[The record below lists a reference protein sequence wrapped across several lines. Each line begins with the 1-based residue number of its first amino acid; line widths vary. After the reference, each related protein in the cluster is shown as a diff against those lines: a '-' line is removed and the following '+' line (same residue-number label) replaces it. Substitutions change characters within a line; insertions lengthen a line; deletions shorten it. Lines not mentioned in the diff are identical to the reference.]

1 MKVADGTCVHLK
13 ANQCFESDAAVDTSD
28 TKGRKLADGACVTLT
43 DAQCVNTAASDA
55 PKAFSAAD
63 ATGTP
68 LTIRAATTKQCVD
81 VANTDPATE
90 CYDATREAK
99 GTVITAVQ
107 TRKADGTCKL
117 ATVATGKCFNVT
129 ASPQALADVTTT
141 LRRNKSSHCFTLGAT
156 ECFEDGAAVAVSAMV
171 LKHSTSNDCVNRT
184 ADQCFENDK
193 AVSTSSLKAL
203 NVATGAC
210 LVLTATQCNKSG
222 VAQTVN
228 AT

>member
-1 MKVADGTCVHLK
+1 LKVADGTCVHLK
-13 ANQCFESDAAVDTSD
+13 ANQCFETDAAVDTSD

-99 GTVITAVQ
+99 GDVIADVQ
-107 TRKADGTCKL
+107 TRKADGNCKL
-117 ATVATGKCFNVT
+117 ATVAAGKCFNVT

-141 LRRNKSSHCFTLGAT
+141 LRRNKSSHCFTLKAT
-156 ECFEDGAAVAVSAMV
+156 ECFEDSAASTVSAMK

-184 ADQCFENDK
+184 ADKCFESDK
-193 AVSTSSLKAL
+193 AVKTSSTKAL

-210 LVLTATQCNKSG
+210 VVLKATECNKNG
-222 VAQTVN
+222 AVQTEN